1 MTTSSTRTTDQTRT
15 SVEPAVGTK
24 SGPGMPS
31 RRSLVVGSAAVATA
45 AATSGAFTQRAAA
58 AATYP
63 VNPYLKTPIPTPA
76 DLHMMNRMGCGYSRG
91 TWAEVAAAG
100 GADAWFEQQLDPDSV
115 PENALTGSL
124 LSWFPDLLD
133 DPTVKWRRH
142 QADTKGGWEYAK
154 DLANYTMLR
163 RMYSSRQVLENMV
176 DFWSNHMHVPA
187 RVDVAWVQRY
197 DYDLLI
203 RRLALGRFEDLLVE
217 TTLHPS
223 MLIYLDN
230 YKSVRNAPNENHG
243 RELLE
248 LHTVGRASGYTE
260 QMVKDSAKILSGYS
274 VHAKESWEPFYDSA
288 NHTTGAVNVLGFSDA
303 NASSD
308 GRELTKRYLR
318 YLANHP
324 ATART
329 IANKLALRF
338 VSDEPSDELVTHL
351 ASVFQ
356 SSGTDI
362 RATLRA
368 LVSHAEFRASA
379 GTKVRT
385 PIEDLIATSRVL
397 QVAAQKPT
405 GGAAFA
411 HLISYVHQ
419 SLILYQWPRPDGPP
433 DRNSAW
439 ASASRVLSSFR
450 MHWLLAGGFH
460 PDNDVVY
467 RTPKSWIPQRSLR
480 FDRYVDHLCRM
491 LHGRPSTSQVL
502 KAAVESTGLSPST
515 VVTREHRIAGYLGVR
530 LIGALLDSPV
540 HMSR

>member
-1 MTTSSTRTTDQTRT
+1 
-15 SVEPAVGTK
+15 
-24 SGPGMPS
+24 MPS